1 MTMKNTASATL
12 RKSGA
17 FTLVEVMVAL
27 TICTF
32 VVAAAAT
39 FFIESLKIYNGDY
52 NRLNVNNDLRT
63 FTLSMETDAAFANA
77 FYIYDTG
84 TNGAPALNAQDVD
97 DYVSPG
103 ESGDLVLLVNTST
116 DNTGTTTVN
125 QVIAYYHP
133 GTTANNDT
141 SPMYRYA
148 SPNNL
153 GIAGITPIYALYN
166 NVIKTPLLA
175 MVAANQIYLP
185 TATVIGTAVNNVV
198 AGNGITAS
206 AHPNLFYYLW
216 RPGTGNGA
224 FMVLSKIQEQMNN
237 QTVLAIDTY
246 NFTIWP
252 RS

>member
-1 MTMKNTASATL
+1 
-12 RKSGA
+12 
-17 FTLVEVMVAL
+17 MVAL

-39 FFIESLKIYNGDY
+39 YFIECLKIYNGDF
-52 NRLNVNNDLRT
+52 NRLNVNNDLRR
-63 FTLSMETDAAFANA
+63 FTIGLETDAAFANA

-84 TNGAPALNAQDVD
+84 SPNGAPALNAQGVD
-97 DYVSPG
+97 NYVSPG

-133 GTTANNDT
+133 GTAGNNDT

-148 SPNNL
+148 TANNL
-153 GIAGITPIYALYN
+153 GIAGITPICTIYN
-166 NVIKTPLLA
+166 NVISGPLLT
-175 MVAANQIYLP
+175 MVAANQTYMP
-185 TATVIGTAVNNVV
+185 TAKVIGTATNNVV
-198 AGNGITAS
+198 PGNGITAS